1 MDCIPLYPKGRTVI
15 LNNNEKA
22 IVVENK
28 QFHTAR
34 PVVRYFDGVT
44 VDLSDEEND
53 DLEIVGI
60 MG

>member
-1 MDCIPLYPKGRTVI
+1 M
-15 LNNNEKA
+15 NNNEKA